1 VRGLEVISR
10 RICRCVA
17 GRIGRLDDQKGG
29 KRKKRG
35 RQRSG
40 GRTNGEG
47 DRLAGLLDSRK

>member
-35 RQRSG
+35 RQGSG